1 MAEYRLHCFPESGNS
16 YKVALMLALAGAD
29 WDGVSVDYL
38 GGQTRDPA
46 WRAAVNPMGEV
57 PVLEHGGERIAQS
70 GVALTYLAGVL
81 GQFGGRGAAEEREV
95 LRWLLFDNHKL
106 TSYFATH
113 RFMRTFAPAAPD
125 PAVPA
130 FLRGRIDA
138 ALAVAEAH
146 LAAQPFVVGERPTIA
161 DLSMAGYLYYPG
173 EETGY
178 ELERTHPGV
187 AAWLGRLRALPGW
200 RGPYDLL
207 PGRRFGAQR

>member
-1 MAEYRLHCFPESGNS
+1 MAEYQLHCFPESGNS
-16 YKVALMLALAGAD
+16 YEVALMLALAGAE
-29 WDGVSVDYL
+29 WDGVFVDYL

-46 WRAAVNPMGEV
+46 WRAAVNPTGEV

-81 GQFGGRGAAEEREV
+81 GRLGGGGAAEEREV

-113 RFMRTFAPAAPD
+113 RFMRSFAPAAPD
-125 PAVPA
+125 PAVLT

-138 ALAVAEAH
+138 APAVLEVH
-146 LAAQPFVVGERPTIA
+146 LAHRPFVVGERPTVA
-161 DLSMAGYLYYPG
+161 DLSMVGYLYYPS

-178 ELERTHPGV
+178 ELERTHPSV
-187 AAWLGRLRALPGW
+187 AAWLGRVRALPGW

-207 PGRRFGAQR
+207 PGRRFGARG